1 MTKKF
6 NVTGTCFPDRHY
18 MVDIS
23 DRVAQIKKMVDDNDY
38 FCINR
43 GRQYGKTTT
52 LNALKHAL
60 AANYEVYFISFEG
73 LDLASYE
80 TDRHL
85 AFAMMQQLQMT
96 ELERGNNVS
105 EPVREIVSQII
116 NSNKQDQQI
125 DLTDL
130 SMCIVRMCQAAQHPL
145 VLMIDEVDQASNYDS
160 FVRILGLFRKQYLWR
175 DRLPTFQSVILAGV
189 YDIKNL
195 KLKIRP
201 EAEHS
206 YNSPWN
212 IAAKF
217 DVDMSLPVNGIEAMI
232 TEYKQEHEGIPETE
246 GMNPHDMAQLIYD
259 YTSGYPFLVSKIC
272 KTIDESDLTWTHDGI
287 VDAVKVILH
296 ERNTLFDD
304 MNKKLADFPDL
315 REMLKNILYNG
326 EVYKFSIDT
335 RSIELARMFDYIYDD
350 HGVVK
355 IANRIFETRLYNAFA
370 FEEENKLQLVQESYT
385 EKSQFIENGR
395 LNVEKIIQRFVVH
408 YNDIYGDRDDTFH
421 EREGRKY
428 FMFYVKPIING
439 VGNYYIE
446 SETRDR
452 LRTDMIIDYLG
463 KQYIIEM
470 KIWRGN
476 SYNERGEQQ
485 LLDYLEYYHLDKG
498 YLMSF
503 CFNKNKQIGVKT
515 IKIGD
520 KEIVEG
526 VVQMIKRRVSRRD
539 SGV

>member
-1 MTKKF
+1 MAYDTGGDGGFNAFRENIDMTKKF

-217 DVDMSLPVNGIEAMI
+217 DVDMSFSTQDVESMLNAYENDHHTGMAI
-232 TEYKQEHEGIPETE
+232 HEIS
-246 GMNPHDMAQLIYD
+246 QLIIY
-259 YTSGYPFLVSKIC
+259 YTSGYPLLVSKIC
-272 KTIDESDLTWTHDGI
+272 KTIDESNLTWTHDG
-287 VDAVKVILH
+287 VLEAVKVILH

-304 MNKKLADFPDL
+304 MNKKLSDFPDL

-335 RSIELARMFDYIYDD
+335 RSIELARMFDYICDD

-385 EKSQFIENGR
+385 EKSQFIENGQ

-476 SYNERGEQQ
+476 AYNERGEQQ

-503 CFNKNKQIGVKT
+503 CLNKNKQMGVKT

-526 VVQMIKRRVSRRD
+526 VV
-539 SGV
+539 